1 MRILF
6 AGTPE
11 FALPSLQAIHEHSE
25 LVAVLTNPD
34 RVSGRSRKL
43 RQSPVKQY
51 AEAVGLPVLQPER
64 LDAAAREAVREYAP
78 DLLAVAAYG
87 KIFGPKFL
95 AIFAQGGINLHPSLL
110 PRYRGPAPIPAA
122 ILAGDHESGISIQ
135 QIALE
140 MDAGD
145 ILVQEPF
152 PISPQSTTQNLSEY
166 SARRG
171 AELMLQAIDQL
182 EAGAIKPRP
191 QNANHASYCRLIK
204 KEDALINWQ
213 LSAAE
218 IEQAVRAY
226 LPWPLAHTHWEGRG
240 LNILAAA
247 PLESPLSSDNID
259 NIDNTGGDRKPGRVL
274 GVDKKRGILVETGEG
289 ILALQSLQLQA
300 RKVMDWRSFING
312 NQGIITS
319 LLGGSISHETNK

>member
-43 RQSPVKQY
+43 RQNPVKQY
-51 AEAVGLPVLQPER
+51 AEAVGVPVLQPER
-64 LDAAAREAVREYAP
+64 LDAAAREAVQEYAP

-122 ILAGDHESGISIQ
+122 ILSGDHESGISIQ

-182 EAGAIKPRP
+182 ESGAIKPRP

-213 LSAAE
+213 LSAAD
-218 IEQAVRAY
+218 IERTVRAY
-226 LPWPLAHTHWEGRG
+226 LPWPLAHTHWEGRV

-247 PLESPLSSDNID
+247 PLESPRSS
-259 NIDNTGGDRKPGRVL
+259 GGDRKPGRVL
-274 GVDKKRGILVETGEG
+274 GVDKNRGILIETGEG

-312 NQGIITS
+312 NQRIITS